1 MFLLAIV
8 VFGVTAW
15 FLGTRY
21 GWIAALVSAASIL
34 AAMVIP
40 KTAIAIYALHILW
53 VGGLVYFGP
62 KVMKMRRP
70 QMQKGGWRDDA
81 NRLVRRGLALWKM
94 RK

>member
-15 FLGTRY
+15 FLGTRN
-21 GWIAALVSAASIL
+21 GWIAALASAASIL
-34 AAMVIP
+34 AAMIIP
-40 KTAIAIYALHILW
+40 RTAIAIYAIHILW

-62 KVMKMRRP
+62 KVMKLRKP
-70 QMQKGGWRDDA
+70 QQQSGWRGDA
-81 NRLVRRGLALWKM
+81 NRLFRRGLALWKT